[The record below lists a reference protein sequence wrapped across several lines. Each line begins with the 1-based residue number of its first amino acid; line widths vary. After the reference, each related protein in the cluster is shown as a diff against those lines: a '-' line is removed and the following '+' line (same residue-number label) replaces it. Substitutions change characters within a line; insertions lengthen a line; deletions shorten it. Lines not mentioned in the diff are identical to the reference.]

1 MAQKVIYEGSP
12 TQLYRN
18 DLKAFRLNDFMG
30 RLLSGESRA
39 EPLIQNNT
47 ACDIFHYKDTTLLV
61 TYSGQGNTIK
71 ASGEEKHISALS
83 GLVKKI
89 KEAEIHY

>member
-18 DLKAFRLNDFMG
+18 DFKAFRLNDLLG
-30 RLLSGESRA
+30 RLLAGESRA

-47 ACDIFHYKDTTLLV
+47 ACDIFHYKNATLLAI
-61 TYSGQGNTIK
+61 YSEKGNIIK
-71 ASGEEKHISALS
+71 ASGEEKHISGLN
-83 GLVKKI
+83 GLVEAIKK
-89 KEAEIHY
+89 AEIH